1 MEQNPVHT
9 PTESLF
15 APVQRRK
22 VEERATELIAE
33 EMTLRELRRARQ
45 DDRGVTGPE
54 AGRSSR
60 ASGDPAPQ

>member
-9 PTESLF
+9 PTENLF
-15 APVQRRK
+15 DPIQRQK

-33 EMTLRELRRARQ
+33 EMTLSELRRARQ

-54 AGRSSR
+54 VGRSSR
-60 ASGDPAPQ
+60 ASGDPATQ